1 MAIPAE
7 LLTGGFLCRLQ
18 IAYFTMKMHLIFKQS
33 SQAKKLQNSLVY
45 QLSHSLVYVYVVQ
58 YLSSNNQSGIMQ
70 LIQFLRNYEAI
81 KLLLTNST
89 FS

>member
-7 LLTGGFLCRLQ
+7 LLTGGSLCRLQ

-45 QLSHSLVYVYVVQ
+45 QLGKS
-58 YLSSNNQSGIMQ
+58 
-70 LIQFLRNYEAI
+70 
-81 KLLLTNST
+81 
-89 FS
+89 FSCVRVRCSIFVLKDEKAKNR